1 MTPFLHIHPSN
12 CFYLLLLFYRSK
24 SDWDE
29 MKSQSSFTLHFSDN
43 LRVLNILKNVSQTL
57 AFHLL
62 GTLCLTPFP
71 VYFFLIGVF
80 LCLMFSC
87 LSYLSILHVNSPSDA
102 KMFPPFFSLSFLWN
116 DALEK
121 PFNFMWSHLWIF
133 RLSSCASRVLNK
145 KPLPMSLSSSV
156 FPIFSPIRIG
166 VWSLKSLTHLH
177 FHFIFHEWWG
187 FYFILLHVAVQF
199 EQHCL

>member
-12 CFYLLLLFYRSK
+12 RFYLLLLFYRSK
-24 SDWDE
+24 SDFE
-29 MKSQSSFTLHFSDN
+29 MKSQSSFSLHFSDN

-102 KMFPPFFSLSFLWN
+102 KMFPPFFSLSFLWK

-121 PFNFMWSHLWIF
+121 PFNFMWSHLLIF

-156 FPIFSPIRIG
+156 FPIFFPIRIG
-166 VWSLKSLTHLH
+166 VWSLKSLTYLH
-177 FHFIFHEWWG
+177 FHFIFHE
-187 FYFILLHVAVQF
+187 
-199 EQHCL
+199 